1 MRRRCAAAAVEGRA
15 ELLLLAV
22 DTDAGTL
29 ELAQELALP
38 GLAAPTAAAFAGGG
52 RLWVAGGVAAEGAA
66 AGALTVRVAVR
77 GGDGVRARP
86 GPSGCAAA
94 GAARMSRAAL

>member
-38 GLAAPTAAAFAGGG
+38 GLAAPTAAAFDGGG
-52 RLWVAGGVAAEGAA
+52 RLWVAAEGAA